1 MESAQESAA
10 QSDNYFRDLAILDW
24 LGELGATEAIGET
37 GINRYDLP
45 DIALHAQ
52 KPAAKT
58 AKPVQQNKPESGP
71 SSKALAASCADIEML
86 QQAIQAFDGC
96 ALKKGAR
103 NTVFSNGNPAA
114 RVMIIADT
122 PDRDEDRSGHPFSG
136 QAGDLFDKMFA
147 AIGLSRQA
155 ETSHNAIYTTSLSP
169 WRIPRNRD
177 LTDDEIQLLS
187 PFVIRHITL
196 AKPEFLVVMGSQPSK
211 VLLGFEKSIK
221 HTRGQWGQV
230 ADIPALAMFS
240 PANLLRNPLNKRAA
254 WADLL
259 ALSARLKG

>member
-24 LGELGATEAIGET
+24 LGELGATEAISEA

-45 DIALHAQ
+45 EITRQ
-52 KPAAKT
+52 TKKPAQT
-58 AKPVQQNKPESGP
+58 SAKPAPQDISDTLPDTRN
-71 SSKALAASCADIEML
+71 LAASCADIEML
-86 QQAIQAFDGC
+86 YQTVLAYDGC

-103 NTVFSNGNPAA
+103 NTVFSDGNPAA
-114 RVMIIADT
+114 RVMIIGDT
-122 PDRDEDRSGHPFSG
+122 PDRDEDRSGSPYSG
-136 QAGDLFDKMFA
+136 QAGGLLDKMFA

-155 ETSHNAIYTTSLSP
+155 KTGKDAFYTTCLSP
-169 WRIPRNRD
+169 WRVPQSRD
-177 LTDDEIQLLS
+177 LTDGEIQLLR
-187 PFVIRHITL
+187 PFLIRHIAL

-211 VLLGFEKSIK
+211 VLLGFEKSIR
-221 HTRGQWGQV
+221 HTRGQWAQV
-230 ADIPALAMFS
+230 AGIPAIAMFS

-259 ALSARLKG
+259 ALGARLKG